1 MVSSYMEISRAD
13 KIVCYCVYYA
23 LPFPSKG
30 HMTHYAWKILK
41 TMLRNS
47 DL

>member
-30 HMTHYAWKILK
+30 HMTYYTLCMENIENDA
-41 TMLRNS
+41 
-47 DL
+47 